1 MKNLNQANKSY
12 SEHAGSLMNVIK
24 AISKQNPQQDQLLI
38 TLLKRIRNNLDQK
51 QKRFYLTFLIDY

>member
-1 MKNLNQANKSY
+1 
-12 SEHAGSLMNVIK
+12 MNVIK